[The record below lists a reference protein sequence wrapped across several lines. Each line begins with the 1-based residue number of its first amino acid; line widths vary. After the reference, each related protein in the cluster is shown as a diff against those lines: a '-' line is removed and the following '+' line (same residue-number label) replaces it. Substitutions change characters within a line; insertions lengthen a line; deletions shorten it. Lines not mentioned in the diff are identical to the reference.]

1 MKKLSFLF
9 LMFFVL
15 IILFACGKKTNP
27 AAAVEEPTP
36 IPAATLAVV
45 AAPDSFEPAD
55 SDPYSATHLV
65 LGTASTGHTIHT
77 VCDWDWYSFD
87 AIAGQSYIIETYNLG
102 ANADTYLKLYA
113 SSNIQNS
120 IFSDDDRCGF
130 ESYISWTC
138 PATGKY
144 FVSVSSYDCNSGT
157 PTNIWSGI
165 MDTSY
170 SFRVSNVLPDTY
182 ETDNDVPGKNIIVGA
197 AAQSHNNHQADDM
210 DIFSFACTSGSKYTI
225 ETSGLGANSDTVLRL
240 YDSTEILITF
250 DDNSGAGGKASKIS
264 WTADYTGT
272 AYIAEFQSVNSD
284 WNCGVLGGTDTAY
297 SITVTSP

>member
-1 MKKLSFLF
+1 MKKIIYIVLTG
-9 LMFFVL
+9 L
-15 IILFACGKKTNP
+15 IIFVLFACGKKTNP
-27 AAAVEEPTP
+27 AAAVEDPTP
-36 IPAATLAVV
+36 IPTVTPAIVTTI
-45 AAPDSFEPAD
+45 DSSEPAD
-55 SDPYSATHLV
+55 DNPNTATELV
-65 LGTASTGHTIHT
+65 LGTASTAHTIHT
-77 VCDWDWYSFD
+77 VCDRDWFSFN
-87 AIAGQSYIIETYNLG
+87 AIAGQSYIIETYGLG
-102 ANADTYLKLYA
+102 TNADTYIKLYA
-113 SSNIQNS
+113 SSDIQHP
-120 IFSDDDRCGF
+120 ILSDDDRCSF

-138 PATGKY
+138 PATGRY
-144 FVSVSSYDCNSGT
+144 FIVVSSYDCNSGT
-157 PTNIWSGI
+157 PTNAWSGI

-182 ETDNDVPGKNIIVGA
+182 EPDDNVPGKSIIAGA
-197 AAQSHNNHQADDM
+197 AAQSHNNHHADDM

-225 ETSGLGANSDTVLRL
+225 ETSGLGVNSDTVLRL

-284 WNCGVLGGTDTAY
+284 WNCGMLDGTDTAY